1 MQLRPEGVCPVLLRD
16 YDRSAPFPDPE
27 QADGN
32 LIAIG
37 GDLSRERLLRAYAQG
52 IFPWFAKEDPILW
65 WCPDPRAVLEPSAVH
80 ISRSLRKSARNGDW
94 QYHMDSDFV
103 GVIDLCAEP
112 RAGQSGT
119 WITPAVRAAYLDL
132 FAAGAAHSL
141 EVYQRDRLVGGL
153 YGVALGGLFFGES
166 MFSRVPDASKLALVL
181 LARHLQ
187 HWGFGLIDTQFI
199 TPHLQS
205 MGAREWTRS
214 AFLQALADLC
224 TQHPQADWKISLSL
238 HEMF

>member
-1 MQLRPEGVCPVLLRD
+1 VQLRPEGVRPVFLRRH
-16 YDRSAPFPDPE
+16 DRSAPFPDPG
-27 QADGN
+27 QTDGN
-32 LIAIG
+32 LVAIG

-52 IFPWFAKEDPILW
+52 IFPWFGEEDPILW
-65 WCPDPRAVLEPSAVH
+65 WSPDPRAVLEPSAIH
-80 ISRSLRKSARNGDW
+80 ISRSLRKSARNRDW
-94 QYHMDSDFV
+94 QYHMDSDFA
-103 GVIDLCAEP
+103 GVIDACAEP
-112 RAGQSGT
+112 RAGQGGT

-132 FAAGAAHSL
+132 FAVGAAHSI
-141 EVYQRDRLVGGL
+141 EVYQQDRLVGGL

-187 HWGFGLIDTQFI
+187 CWGFGLMDTQFI

-205 MGAREWTRS
+205 MGGRELPRRD
-214 AFLQALADLC
+214 FLRVLADLR
-224 TQHPQADWKISLSL
+224 TQHPQGDWKISLPA

>member
-1 MQLRPEGVCPVLLRD
+1 MQLRPEGIRPVLLRGH
-16 YDRSAPFPDPE
+16 DRSAPFPDPE

-52 IFPWFAKEDPILW
+52 IFPWFGEADPILW
-65 WCPDPRAVLEPSAVH
+65 WSPDPRGVLRPDAVH
-80 ISRSLRKSARNGDW
+80 ISRSLRKSARTGAW
-94 QYHMDSDFV
+94 QYHMDRDFI
-103 GVIDLCAEP
+103 GVIGACAAP
-112 RAGQSGT
+112 RDAQGGI
-119 WITPAVRAAYLDL
+119 WITPEVRAAYCDL
-132 FAAGAAHSL
+132 FVAGAAHSV
-141 EVYQRDRLVGGL
+141 EVYQQDRLVGGL

-166 MFSRVPDASKLALVL
+166 MFSRVPNASKLALVL

-205 MGAREWTRS
+205 MGACEISRS
-214 AFLQALADLC
+214 DFLQALIRLRM
-224 TQHPQADWKISLSL
+224 QQPQADWRISLSL
-238 HEMF
+238 YEMF